1 MRYPPVRFWLL
12 AMGVAASSTAW
23 CGERVPPGY
32 RSVAGERGV
41 PAALLY
47 AVALAESGTRVD
59 AVLHP
64 WPWTLNVA
72 GEGRIFA
79 SRAAAWHDL
88 RDALAAGERSIDIGV
103 MQVNWRYHQQ
113 ALQDPWQALDPYY
126 NLRVAAAILVDCYE
140 LRRDWWDAVGCYH
153 APRATERAARYR
165 DRVRAHWRRLIAVE

>member
-1 MRYPPVRFWLL
+1 MHYPSGRFWLL
-12 AMGVAASSTAW
+12 AMGVAASTSAW
-23 CGERVPPGY
+23 SGDRVPPGY
-32 RSVAGERGV
+32 RAVAAERGV
-41 PAALLY
+41 PSVLLY

-59 AVLHP
+59 AALHP

-126 NLRVAAAILVDCYE
+126 NLRVAATILVDCYQVQ
-140 LRRDWWDAVGCYH
+140 RDWWDAVGCYH
-153 APRATERAARYR
+153 APRASERAARYR
-165 DRVRAHWRRLIAVE
+165 ERVRAHWRRLIAVQ